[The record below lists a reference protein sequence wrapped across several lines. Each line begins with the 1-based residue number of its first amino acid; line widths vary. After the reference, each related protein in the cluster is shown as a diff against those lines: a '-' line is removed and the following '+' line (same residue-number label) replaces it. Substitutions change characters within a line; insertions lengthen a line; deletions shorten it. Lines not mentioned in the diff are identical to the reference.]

1 MDNDDWK
8 KSYVPVERRGD
19 DALVMHVRD
28 DGSREFIVA
37 HGYDE
42 ESGHWGHGSYYDSV
56 ATAAAELE
64 GRAISDTDDVVLADF
79 WTRQDVA
86 NALTEADRPATE
98 GNIDAVLS
106 ELGLDRYPYGS
117 PFMESIAQMGN
128 EAIADA
134 VGRTGL
140 PDAGARGA
148 TLPGRETPDGGSVRA
163 WFMGDSVRDWYTDAY
178 PDDDL
183 GPEIAP
189 DLSFLSALGA
199 VSRGGG
205 FYDVLGV
212 GDSAVRER
220 VFHELAKRTGLTYDD
235 IYGAWIEEKPVKGF
249 PQHEITKD
257 MVREG
262 IEQGVI
268 RFEANPD
275 EGNPWKTVCCIGNGY
290 FYFVDTT
297 DISPEDYIRMNANNL
312 DMVVDDV
319 WEALNSEVL
328 YDYTDDYERY
338 AAMLSEPQLSETRRK
353 VPLAQGRD
361 GLMAVGAGQAFNLM
375 PTEAVT
381 GIGLMDSGTVV
392 SVDGKDYHL
401 MKGATYADS
410 RKVDALLDS
419 RGEMRVGD
427 HKAAARGDASL
438 SAQAEA
444 MRSSSTAL
452 SQGGGHGED
461 VPPRPVGR

>member
-249 PQHEITKD
+249 PQHEITK
-257 MVREG
+257 E
-262 IEQGVI
+262 
-268 RFEANPD
+268 
-275 EGNPWKTVCCIGNGY
+275 
-290 FYFVDTT
+290 
-297 DISPEDYIRMNANNL
+297 
-312 DMVVDDV
+312 
-319 WEALNSEVL
+319 
-328 YDYTDDYERY
+328 
-338 AAMLSEPQLSETRRK
+338 
-353 VPLAQGRD
+353 
-361 GLMAVGAGQAFNLM
+361 
-375 PTEAVT
+375 
-381 GIGLMDSGTVV
+381 
-392 SVDGKDYHL
+392 
-401 MKGATYADS
+401 GATYADS